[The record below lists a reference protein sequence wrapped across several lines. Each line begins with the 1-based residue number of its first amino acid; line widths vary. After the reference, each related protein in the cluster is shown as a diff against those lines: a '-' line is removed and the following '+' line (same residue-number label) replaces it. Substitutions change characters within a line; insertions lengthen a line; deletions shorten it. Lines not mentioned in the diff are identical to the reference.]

1 MKAPVMKAPVR
12 LRDRNRIRTRQEL
25 LDTALDL
32 FQAGGLA
39 ACSVDAVAKQAG
51 TSKTTAYTYFPG
63 GIDEMLRD
71 QYRIIGERVRV
82 RGLQLRNAATTPE
95 DRIVAMA
102 TALLDICAEPRVGRF
117 YMMLTPALSPLL
129 EPVVGET
136 SAQFRKMI
144 ADELQRKL
152 PSDVPPPAA
161 ATLIVGAVREA
172 ATAVA
177 RDPGQ
182 HEGLLAALRM
192 TIRAMLSAKAAAKSS

>member
-1 MKAPVMKAPVR
+1 MKAPVR
-12 LRDRNRIRTRQEL
+12 LRDRNRLRTRQEL
-25 LDTALDL
+25 LNTALDL

-71 QYRIIGERVRV
+71 QYRIIGERVRT
-82 RGLQLRNAATTPE
+82 RGVQLRSAATTPE

-102 TALLDICAEPRVGRF
+102 AALLDICAEPRVGRF

-144 ADELQRKL
+144 VDELHRKL
-152 PSDVPPPAA
+152 PAEVPPLAA

-182 HEGLLAALRM
+182 RDSLLTALRM
-192 TIRAMLSAKAAAKSS
+192 TIRAMLSAKASGKSS

>member
-1 MKAPVMKAPVR
+1 MKAKAPVR
-12 LRDRNRIRTRQEL
+12 LRDRNRLRTRQEL

-39 ACSVDAVAKQAG
+39 ACSVDAVARQAG

-71 QYRIIGERVRV
+71 QYRIIGERVRL
-82 RGLQLRNAATTPE
+82 RGVQLRNAGTTAE
-95 DRIVAMA
+95 DRIVALA

-144 ADELQRKL
+144 VDELQRKL
-152 PSDVPPPAA
+152 PSDVQPLAA
-161 ATLIVGAVREA
+161 ATLIMGAVSEA

-182 HEGLLAALRM
+182 RESLLTALRM
-192 TIRAMLSAKAAAKSS
+192 TIRAMLAAKAAGKAS

>member
-1 MKAPVMKAPVR
+1 MKAKAPVR
-12 LRDRNRIRTRQEL
+12 LRDRNRLRTRQEL

-71 QYRIIGERVRV
+71 QYRIIGERVRL
-82 RGLQLRNAATTPE
+82 RGVQLRNAGTTAE
-95 DRIVAMA
+95 DRIVALA

-144 ADELQRKL
+144 VDELQRKL
-152 PSDVPPPAA
+152 PSDVPPSAA

-172 ATAVA
+172 ATTVA

-182 HEGLLAALRM
+182 RDSLLTALRM
-192 TIRAMLSAKAAAKSS
+192 TIRAMLAAKAAGKAS